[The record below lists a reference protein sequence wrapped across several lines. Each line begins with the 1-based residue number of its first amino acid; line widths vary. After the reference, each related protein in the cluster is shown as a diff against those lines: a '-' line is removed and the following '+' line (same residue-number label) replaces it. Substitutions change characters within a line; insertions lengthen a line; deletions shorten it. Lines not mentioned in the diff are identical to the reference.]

1 MHIHE
6 VRSTRKPKARQVRCV
21 GITRDSSTT
30 AAGSRVL
37 CSNNYALHFGPP
49 DEYS

>member
-6 VRSTRKPKARQVRCV
+6 VRSTLKPKARLRSV
-21 GITRDSSTT
+21 GITRDSSTM